1 MVLDSGSTSLRI
13 RLLGPPEVMWAGAV
27 LPIPR
32 RQTRALLY
40 RLAADLRPIPRGQL
54 CALFWPDVPEAA
66 ARRSLTHLL
75 NHLRHALPAPDTLRT
90 DGDSIALDQA
100 RVWCDAAIFRQLAGT
115 DISQSPL
122 HALQRASDLV
132 RGPFLDGFALP
143 DCPEFEAWA
152 DSERAHWERTALEM
166 LAALLERYAAEERYD
181 DSIRAAQ
188 RALAIDELDEGMH
201 QRLIALYGAIGDRTA
216 AQQQYERCISI
227 LARELG
233 VEPLPETRAAYH
245 AVRERPPPLVQRPG
259 VWPAS
264 AAAPNPLI
272 GRDQELATICALL
285 RRPDIRLLTLIGPG
299 GVGKTCLARAVAD
312 ELAAEYAHG
321 AVFVPLASVHD
332 PALVATA
339 LAAACGLRDTGGRPT
354 AEHIIDVLRE
364 RQVLLLLDNAE
375 HLLAAMPLIAEILAV
390 APALKLLVTSRALL
404 RLADE
409 HVFLV
414 RPLALPPTT
423 EGAAAAGSEWLVA
436 DGELY
441 PAIALF
447 MQRAR
452 AVAPDLR
459 LTSTNAADIVAIC
472 GRLDGLPLAIELAAA
487 RMRMLTPRSLLAR
500 LDRPLAMLTGGP
512 LDRPE
517 RQQSLL
523 ATLDWSYN
531 LLAED
536 ERQLLARL
544 AVFAGGWTLAAAEA
558 VCASTGAGVS
568 RVLDDLQALLDSSL
582 VRQAVDQDAELRFT
596 MLETIREYA
605 LERLVAHG
613 DEAAAQQAHAN
624 YFLVYAERTAP
635 ELHGPDQGAWLDRLE
650 VEQGNLRLALA
661 WALEHDSSAALRLAS
676 ALEQF
681 WNKRGSVGEGRGWL
695 SRVLRASGEAPTTP
709 DLALVTRAL
718 QADAALA
725 FAQGDYAAAQNLFE
739 QAAPHHRALGRTRE
753 LAVVLFELSVAHAL
767 QGDGAAASML
777 AAEYLPLFAAIDDPW
792 FRGLLIQGRGLRAM
806 YMGDDQDA
814 RAALEQACGH
824 FRVAGDVSHVAET
837 MIQLSTVLLRQNDSA
852 AATTCLMEALTI
864 ARALKDRRQI
874 AHALNNLGE
883 LARCRDDD
891 DLAFEY
897 YTESLRL
904 FQETDSRSDIP
915 RLLHNLGYVALRQ
928 GDARRAAQHFQRS
941 LEGFHTQGQPRGLI
955 EAIDGLAAVA
965 VVCGAPLQA
974 ARLWGAAEAL
984 REVHDAPRWPADQIE
999 FERFLARARAVCA
1012 SETFSTAWAA
1022 GRKLPLE
1029 QAITAARAVDSIVDI
1044 L

>member
-1 MVLDSGSTSLRI
+1 MSLDRASTSLQI
-13 RLLGPPEVMWAGAV
+13 RLLGPPEITWAGAT

-40 RLAADLRPIPRGQL
+40 RIAADLRPIPRGQF
-54 CALFWPDVPEAA
+54 CALFWPDVPEAF

-75 NHLRHALPAPDTLRT
+75 NHLRRALPVPDTLGT

-100 RVWCDAAIFRQLAGT
+100 RVWCDAAFFTQLAGAG
-115 DISQSPL
+115 ISGAPL
-122 HALQRASDLV
+122 HALQQAAGLV

-143 DCPEFEAWA
+143 GCPEFEAWA
-152 DSERAHWERTALEM
+152 DGERARWERTALET

-188 RALAIDELDEGMH
+188 RALAIDDLDEGMH
-201 QRLIALYGAIGDRTA
+201 RRLIALYGAIGDRAA
-216 AQQQYERCISI
+216 AQQQYERCARI

-233 VEPLPETRAAYH
+233 VEPLPETQAAYH
-245 AVRERPPPLVQRPG
+245 AVRDRPPPLVQRPG

-264 AAAPNPLI
+264 AAAPNRLI

-299 GVGKTCLARAVAD
+299 GVGKTCLARAAAD

-321 AVFVPLASVHD
+321 AVFVPLASVQD

-354 AEHIIDVLRE
+354 AEHVIDVLRE

-375 HLLAAMPLIAEILAV
+375 HLLAALSLIADILAA
-390 APALKLLVTSRALL
+390 APAVKVLVSSRVLL

-414 RPLALPPTT
+414 PPLALPPTA
-423 EGAAAAGSEWLVA
+423 EGAAAGSAWRVAG
-436 DGELY
+436 GELY

-452 AVAPDLR
+452 AVAPGLR
-459 LTSTNAADIVAIC
+459 LTSANAAEIVAIC
-472 GRLDGLPLAIELAAA
+472 ARLDGLPLAIELAAA

-512 LDRPE
+512 RDRPQ

-523 ATLDWSYN
+523 ATIDWSYH

-536 ERQLLARL
+536 ERRLLARL

-558 VCASTGAGVS
+558 ACASDGAGAPS
-568 RVLDDLQALLDSSL
+568 VLDGLQVLVDNSL
-582 VRQAVDQDAELRFT
+582 VQQAVDQDAEPRFT

-605 LERLVAHG
+605 LERLIAHG
-613 DEAAAQQAHAN
+613 DAAAARQAHAS
-624 YFLVYAERTAP
+624 YFLAYAERAAP

-650 VEQGNLRLALA
+650 VEQDNLRMALA
-661 WALEHDSSAALRLAS
+661 WALERDSSTALRLAS
-676 ALEQF
+676 ALDQF
-681 WNKRGSVGEGRGWL
+681 WIKRGSVGEGRAWL
-695 SRVLRASGEAPTTP
+695 SRVLHASREAPIAR

-718 QADAALA
+718 QADGELA
-725 FAQGDYAAAQNLFE
+725 FAQGDYAAAQGLFE
-739 QAAPHHRALGRTRE
+739 QAATHYRTLGRTRE
-753 LAVVLFELSVAHAL
+753 LVLVLSPLSVILAL
-767 QGDGAAASML
+767 QGDRAAA
-777 AAEYLPLFAAIDDPW
+777 ATITAEYLPLLAAIDDPR
-792 FRGLLIQGRGLRAM
+792 FRGLLAQWRGMRAM
-806 YMGDDQDA
+806 YIGDDQDA
-814 RAALEQACGH
+814 RAALEAACDH
-824 FRVAGDVSHVAET
+824 FRVAGDLSRVADT
-837 MIQLSTVLLRQNDSA
+837 MIQLGTVLLRQGDSTI
-852 AATTCLMEALTI
+852 ATMCLSEGLAI

-891 DLAFEY
+891 DQAAEH

-904 FQETDSRSDIP
+904 FQEIDSRSDIP
-915 RLLHNLGYVALRQ
+915 RLVHNLGYVALRQ

-941 LEGFHTQGQPRGLI
+941 LGHFRMQRQPRGVI

-965 VVCGAPLQA
+965 AACGAPLEA
-974 ARLWGAAEAL
+974 ARLWGATEAL
-984 REVHDAPRWPADQIE
+984 REMHDASRWRADQIE
-999 FERFLARARAVCA
+999 FDRFLAHARAA
-1012 SETFSTAWAA
+1012 SASDTFLAAWAA
-1022 GRKLPLE
+1022 GRELPIE
-1029 QAITAARAVDSIVDI
+1029 QAIAAARAADTVVDI
-1044 L
+1044 P